1 MKHYDSVPRNLR
13 TKHRAIKRIFVERK
27 MCNYCGTIHR
37 VIPDVAFPYKQYEAE
52 LISGVVEGL
61 ITAETLGFE
70 DYPCESTMKR
80 WLDECLHK

>member
-1 MKHYDSVPRNLR
+1 MV
-13 TKHRAIKRIFVERK
+13 
-27 MCNYCGTIHR
+27 
-37 VIPDVAFPYKQYEAE
+37 FPYKQYEAE

-80 WLDECLHK
+80 WLDEYLHK